1 MKTLPPPKLRWGGLR
16 LKDDRA
22 YVNSATILATNV
34 QRLAGLTPEA
44 HLLDVGCGPGRLL
57 IGLDLVAPVARYVGV
72 DTHQDVVAW
81 AARHLGGPGVEFH
94 LALLFNERYNTSG
107 RRPEQPGFL
116 PFEDGEFDAA
126 CLHSVFSHMRV
137 PDIALYLTE
146 LSRLLPQG
154 GRAYAT
160 AFVEDGVPDETEN
173 PSDYGGPWSGPLHCV
188 RLNRALFER
197 LVADAGLAVDGFEY
211 RPHRQSRYG
220 LVKP

>member
-1 MKTLPPPKLRWGGLR
+1 MRTLPPPGLRWGGPR
-16 LKDDRA
+16 LKNDRA
-22 YVNSATILATNV
+22 YVNSATGLATNV
-34 QRLAGLTPEA
+34 QRLAGLTPET
-44 HLLDVGCGPGRLL
+44 HLLDIGCGPGRLL
-57 IGLDLVAPVARYVGV
+57 IGLDAVGPVARYVGV
-72 DTHQDVVAW
+72 DTHQHVVEW

-94 LALLFNERYNTSG
+94 FVPVFNERYNPSSA
-107 RRPEQPGFL
+107 RPEEPGFL
-116 PFEDGEFDAA
+116 PFEDSEFDAA

-146 LSRLLPQG
+146 LARLLRHG

-160 AFVEDGVPDETEN
+160 AFVEDGVPDGTEN

-197 LVADAGLAVDGFEY
+197 LVADAGLAVDGFE
-211 RPHRQSRYG
+211 RRSHRQSRYG